1 MYGATVFYGVSCRK
15 GTDAMDNLTNIG
27 VIRDVLGRHGFTFSK
42 ALGKIF

>member
-27 VIRDVLGRHGFTFSK
+27 VIRDVLV
-42 ALGKIF
+42 GKIS